1 MIIEEDNRS
10 IETDSETR
18 EIMEV
23 VIKDIKTAFIHKF
36 HLIKKVK

>member
-10 IETDSETR
+10 IETDSEKI

-23 VIKDIKTAFIHKF
+23 VIIYIKMAFIYKL

>member
-1 MIIEEDNRS
+1 MIIEEDNQS
-10 IETDSETR
+10 IETDSETI

-23 VIKDIKTAFIHKF
+23 VIIYIKTAFIYKL